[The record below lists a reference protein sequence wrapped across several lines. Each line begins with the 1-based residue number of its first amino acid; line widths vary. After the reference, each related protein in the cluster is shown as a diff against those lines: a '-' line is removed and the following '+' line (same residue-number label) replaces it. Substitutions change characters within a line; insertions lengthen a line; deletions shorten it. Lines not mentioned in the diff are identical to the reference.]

1 MIIPNQDLRKPKNF
15 NQFSGISQEVYDLMP
30 TRSEFIGYDDS
41 AIYNTLK
48 KMKEIIIVSCTNPLV
63 RRFAEKI
70 VRGERTD
77 KDKVESIYQFMA
89 GHCEYLRDPHGFE
102 LLRTPLVGLQI
113 IELGDVFS
121 ADCDDMVILSLSLLK
136 SIGFPVVLR
145 AASYKPDLKFKHVYG
160 MVFIR
165 DQGWTSIDCVRPIMG
180 LGWEAPGATRIMNME
195 VLK

>member
-1 MIIPNQDLRKPKNF
+1 MITPNQDLKIPKNF
-15 NQFSGISQEVYDLMP
+15 NQFSGISQEVNDLMP
-30 TRSEFIGYDDS
+30 TRSEFIGFDDS
-41 AIYNTLK
+41 AIYNTLE
-48 KMKEIIIVSCTNPLV
+48 KMRDIIIVSCTNPLV

-77 KDKVESIYQFMA
+77 KDKVEAIYQFIA
-89 GHCEYLRDPHGFE
+89 SHCEYLRDPHGFE
-102 LLRTPLVGLQI
+102 LLRTPTVGLQI
-113 IELGDVFS
+113 IELGDIFQG
-121 ADCDDMVILSLSLLK
+121 DCDDLCILSLSLLK

-165 DQGWTSIDCVRPIMG
+165 DHGWTSIDCIRPMAG